1 MRVIPTL
8 KHYCGI
14 VSDITSGSMYGIFML
29 TFYLTF
35 FAAYTLKFYPTFNL
49 ASILRNF
56 LTFFLAF
63 YLASIPTFYLP
74 SFQAFILA
82 LFLAYKSG
90 ISSGI
95 LSGISSEILCGS
107 GPPELAVEVRREGN
121 TLILS
126 LRWRYDGEHFDPEV
140 AIGVRRGTQ
149 RSRACSWG
157 PVRSW
162 ARRKEGRKEG
172 GGGGQADIKSN
183 YLLRVIPTKTF
194 YLTHSL
200 TFYLA
205 YVLTFFWK
213 NFLAG
218 KRRRGQLWW
227 NLATFV
233 GL

>member
-1 MRVIPTL
+1 MFGREFFNTQKKNMRVIPTL

-140 AIGVRRGTQ
+140 AVGVRRGTQ
-149 RSRACSWG
+149 RSRACS
-157 PVRSW
+157 
-162 ARRKEGRKEG
+162 
-172 GGGGQADIKSN
+172 
-183 YLLRVIPTKTF
+183 
-194 YLTHSL
+194 
-200 TFYLA
+200 
-205 YVLTFFWK
+205 
-213 NFLAG
+213 
-218 KRRRGQLWW
+218 
-227 NLATFV
+227 
-233 GL
+233 